1 MIRIVIDF
9 VWISIL
15 VSLLLGL
22 LASVVPALG
31 QSGTIVATISAAL
44 GAGLFHGRR
53 TGAEATKGFAWKAAL
68 AITIATLVLST
79 IVVTILRRSGG
90 LVELGEIS
98 AAAYFLGVFVAGLVT
113 LLVARYFFRWGTKL
127 GATHHHA

>member
-9 VWISIL
+9 LWISIL

-22 LASVVPALG
+22 LASVIPALG
-31 QSGTIVATISAAL
+31 QSGTFIATVAAAL

-53 TGAEATKGFAWKAAL
+53 TGMEATKAFAWKAAL
-68 AITIATLVLST
+68 AITVATLVLST
-79 IVVTILRRSGG
+79 IVVAVLRRSGG

-98 AAAYFLGVFVAGLVT
+98 TGAYLLGVFVVGLVT
-113 LLVARYFFRWGTKL
+113 LLLSRFFFRWGTKR
-127 GATHHHA
+127 GATHHA